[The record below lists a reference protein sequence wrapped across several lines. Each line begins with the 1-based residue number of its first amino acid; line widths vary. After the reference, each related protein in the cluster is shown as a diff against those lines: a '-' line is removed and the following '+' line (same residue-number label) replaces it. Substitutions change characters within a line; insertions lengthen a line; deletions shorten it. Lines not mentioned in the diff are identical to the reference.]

1 MPDQIE
7 NLAPSRRPRPRW
19 IVPLAA
25 LVIAG
30 IAGVGIAVALS
41 SSGGKAK
48 PFTLRG
54 QFVLNAHATT
64 ATFDSPGDCIGY
76 GGGGTGDIVP
86 GAPVSVYDADGK
98 VVAQGKL
105 GAGELLDASSS
116 VPCRFT
122 VTVPDVPGGSKFY
135 QVEVSN
141 RGKVT
146 VSEADAQAGR
156 FAASLG

>member
-1 MPDQIE
+1 M
-7 NLAPSRRPRPRW
+7 
-19 IVPLAA
+19 
-25 LVIAG
+25 
-30 IAGVGIAVALS
+30 
-41 SSGGKAK
+41 SGCSAKPK

-54 QFVLNAHATT
+54 QFTLNAHATT

-76 GGGGTGDIVP
+76 DGGGTGDIVP
-86 GAPVSVYDADGK
+86 GAAVTVYDDGGK

-105 GAGELLDASSS
+105 GAGKLLDTSSS
-116 VPCRFT
+116 VPCRFP

-146 VSEADAQAGR
+146 VSAKEAKAGG

>member
-1 MPDQIE
+1 MPDQTE
-7 NLAPSRRPRPRW
+7 NSDPARPSRPRW

-25 LVIAG
+25 LVIVGAAG
-30 IAGVGIAVALS
+30 AGIAVAMS
-41 SSGGKAK
+41 SSDDKPKA
-48 PFTLRG
+48 FTLHG

-76 GGGGTGDIVP
+76 NGGGTGDIVP
-86 GAPVSVYDADGK
+86 NASVTVYDADGK

-105 GAGELLDASSS
+105 GAGKLLDTTSS
-116 VPCRFT
+116 VPCKFS

-146 VSEADAQAGR
+146 VTSADAKAGR